1 MVEYRQ
7 LRKQVN
13 VKEIAMNKASEVN
26 RIVEKLV
33 KVLWDEDT
41 QGHGKLAIEELMKVC
56 EILNGQDD
64 KSPPESTQTL

>member
-1 MVEYRQ
+1 MG
-7 LRKQVN
+7 KSN
-13 VKEIAMNKASEVN
+13 EVN
-26 RIVEKLV
+26 QVIEKLV